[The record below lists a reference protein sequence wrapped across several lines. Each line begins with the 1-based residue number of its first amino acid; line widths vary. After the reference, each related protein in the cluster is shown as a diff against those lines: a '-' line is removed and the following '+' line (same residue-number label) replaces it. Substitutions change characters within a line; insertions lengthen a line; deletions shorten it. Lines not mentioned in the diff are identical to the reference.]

1 MPSFPSRTA
10 VRESTTPEQVRQ
22 FLGDAGRDLEKALDR
37 LLPPSAPDDAR
48 IREAMRYAALS
59 PGKRIRPALLMA
71 VCDLYAIPRPR
82 ALAAG
87 AAIEMAHACSLILD
101 DLPCM
106 DDSETRRGRP
116 ATHRVF
122 GEATAILASFGLLN
136 RAFEILAI
144 DPAIPEKARPE
155 VARRLGAALGT
166 EGLIAGQGLDLA
178 LAPSRCSL
186 DELERIHSR
195 KTGSLFLACVEIG
208 ALLGRAAPVEAEALR
223 GYAKN
228 LGLAYQIVD
237 DLLDATGDAAR
248 AGKTL
253 NADRR
258 GNFVTL
264 SGIDGARRLSEEL
277 FDCAV
282 EHLDPLGRRGA
293 LLRGLASLLIH
304 RDR

>member
-10 VRESTTPEQVRQ
+10 IRESATPEQVRQ
-22 FLGDAGRDLEKALDR
+22 FLGAAGGDLEETLDR
-37 LLPPSAPDDAR
+37 LLPPASAGDAR
-48 IREAMRYAALS
+48 VAEAMRYAALS
-59 PGKRIRPALLMA
+59 PGKRIRPALLIA
-71 VCDLYAIPRPR
+71 VGDLVGAPRPR

-101 DLPCM
+101 DLPSM
-106 DDSETRRGRP
+106 DDAELRRGRP
-116 ATHRVF
+116 ATHRAF
-122 GEATAILASFGLLN
+122 GEATAILAAFGLLN
-136 RAFEILAI
+136 RAFEILAM
-144 DPAIPEKARPE
+144 DPAIPEKVRSE

-166 EGLIAGQGLDLA
+166 DGLIAGQALDLA
-178 LAPSRCSL
+178 LAPSRCAL

-208 ALLGRAAPVEAEALR
+208 SVLGRAAPAEAEALR

-237 DLLDATGDAAR
+237 DLLDATGEAAR
-248 AGKTL
+248 AGKML

-277 FDCAV
+277 YDCAV